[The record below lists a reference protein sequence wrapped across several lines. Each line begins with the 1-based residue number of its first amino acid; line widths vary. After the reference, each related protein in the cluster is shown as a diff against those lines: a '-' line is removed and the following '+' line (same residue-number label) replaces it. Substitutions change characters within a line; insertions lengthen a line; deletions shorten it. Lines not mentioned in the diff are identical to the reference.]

1 MMMVEKQKE
10 RKKMLHFQ
18 DILETLSSKYSNLE
32 ITSKCDFDGY
42 IFTCEYTGK
51 HKDQTRVNLIY
62 RTPVNKAICTFTL
75 SIYDKD
81 GIQIEG
87 RFESCKSED
96 SQKVITKLLPKNIK

>member
-1 MMMVEKQKE
+1 MI
-10 RKKMLHFQ
+10 HFS
-18 DILETLSSKYSNLE
+18 TLNQIISTKYSNLE
-32 ITSKCDFDGY
+32 ITSVCSFDGY
-42 IFTCEYTGK
+42 ILTCEYTGK
-51 HKDQTRVNLIY
+51 HKDQTRFTLIY

-81 GIQIEG
+81 GIQIED